1 MPVTWVACRM
11 VPSTPAR
18 MLYRCFQCWVDW
30 PARAAATASWISRGR
45 RNSWRPVRDVVHWA
59 LAGQA
64 RQVAVANLTTIA
76 CLFCCWT
83 TWLQPVL
90 VAPWGQITCWWSQ
103 SMVNVSEVYPP
114 ERACG
119 GLADSSGPS
128 RVMPRARASSSRSAE
143 VYPAST
149 ACSPGASPAAFS
161 MSWMGSVIAASGT
174 VASVAAT
181 LVIRFGASRVP
192 SGSGSQQVS
201 LMRAL

>member
-1 MPVTWVACRM
+1 
-11 VPSTPAR
+11 
-18 MLYRCFQCWVDW
+18 
-30 PARAAATASWISRGR
+30 
-45 RNSWRPVRDVVHWA
+45 
-59 LAGQA
+59 
-64 RQVAVANLTTIA
+64 
-76 CLFCCWT
+76 
-83 TWLQPVL
+83 
-90 VAPWGQITCWWSQ
+90 
-103 SMVNVSEVYPP
+103 MVNISEVYPP

-149 ACSPGASPAAFS
+149 ACSPGASPAAPS

-174 VASVAAT
+174 VASVVAT